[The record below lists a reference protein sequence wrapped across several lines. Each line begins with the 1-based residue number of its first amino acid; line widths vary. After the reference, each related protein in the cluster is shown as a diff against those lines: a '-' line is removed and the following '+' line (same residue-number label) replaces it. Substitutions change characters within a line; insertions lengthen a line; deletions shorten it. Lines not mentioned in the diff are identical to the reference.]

1 MRTSDD
7 VLEFIS
13 EQQSYVLS
21 LAKEKSIAIEHLK
34 IIKLDLS
41 ASEINDRYWML
52 ETLKYFIHGK
62 I

>member
-21 LAKEKSIAIEHLK
+21 LAKEKSIAIETLK

-41 ASEINDRYWML
+41 PSEINDRYWML
-52 ETLKYFIHGK
+52 ETLKYFIQGK